1 MQQSLLSNREYI
13 DSTDSSDNNVIKLN
27 VDIWHDH
34 LPVPDTIIPM
44 DPPEPFIEVGCNP
57 SFIALLI
64 TILFIIL
71 MILLLI
77 LGILL

>member
-1 MQQSLLSNREYI
+1 MQQSLLSNREY
-13 DSTDSSDNNVIKLN
+13 TDSNVDNVIEIN

-34 LPVPDTIIPM
+34 LPAPDTIIPM
-44 DPPEPFIEVGCNP
+44 EPPEPFIEVGCNP

-64 TILFIIL
+64 MILFIIL